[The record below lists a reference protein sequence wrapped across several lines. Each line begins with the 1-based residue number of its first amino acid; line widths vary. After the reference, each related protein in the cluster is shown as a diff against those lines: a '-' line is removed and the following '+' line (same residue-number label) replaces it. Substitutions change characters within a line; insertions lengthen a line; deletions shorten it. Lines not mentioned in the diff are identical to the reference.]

1 MIDLFMRGFVPCFW
15 AYLPVFDGMPD
26 SETVTLLVAVYFCI
40 FYNFELC
47 SGMHLSYLETE
58 IIAGVVLMIC
68 SVVQSCSQWK
78 VKDEFPILWQDLP
91 ESSTLCL
98 MNWEGPPLFF
108 SLSIGDRLHA
118 QCYMSTRPC
127 SL

>member
-1 MIDLFMRGFVPCFW
+1 MIDLSFHEGLCPLLLGIPPCLGW
-15 AYLPVFDGMPD
+15 NARR
-26 SETVTLLVAVYFCI
+26 ETVTLLVAVYFCI

-47 SGMHLSYLETE
+47 SGMHLSYLEIE

-78 VKDEFPILWQDLP
+78 VNDEFPILWQDLP

-98 MNWEGPPLFF
+98 IGRAPPFF
-108 SLSIGDRLHA
+108 LVYLLGTGSMPSAI
-118 QCYMSTRPC
+118 
-127 SL
+127 